1 MGDSTVDDL
10 RRQIT
15 ENDRALIEAF
25 NRRLELVERL
35 WRHKNEKGIPIVDPE
50 REQAIVDALAA
61 ANPGPLS
68 DDGVDELVREIL
80 DLTKRELSRHEIA

>member
-1 MGDSTVDDL
+1 MGDELVNEL
-10 RRQIT
+10 REQIS
-15 ENDRALIEAF
+15 ENDRALIAAF
-25 NRRLELVERL
+25 NRRLELVDRL
-35 WRHKNEKGIPIVDPE
+35 WRHKNEQGIPIVDPE

-80 DLTKRELSRHEIA
+80 DLTKRELSRSEIA

>member
-35 WRHKNEKGIPIVDPE
+35 WRHKNERGITIVDPE

-61 ANPGPLS
+61 ANHGPLS

-80 DLTKRELSRHEIA
+80 DLTKRELSRHETA